1 MNHEN
6 GTVNGR
12 KPTHHDIADVLRDR
26 IDSGVL
32 RPGDHMPTQS
42 QLVQEFGVERGT
54 VRQALRILQEDG
66 LLTHVTRGAPA
77 RVAER
82 PEGPGDGED
91 VRPQPTMVALAPQL
105 AKAFSVPEVRVDAL
119 CLTAETLMLALAEPL
134 RLIHEGRIRPEAVEV
149 RLLLPDRNIDLAFP
163 TSVAD
168 TDEDDLVHQRWLAQ
182 RNAQGMVLRHNLQ
195 ALRASHG
202 IDVTVAFRALPF
214 TPPVKLY
221 VLNGTEALFAYYT
234 VTRRE
239 EEIEATTVEMYDT
252 LGTQS
257 LLFPFDAGNGTR
269 DAAFVEQSR
278 KWFDALWNTIATNL
292 TLSS

>member
-1 MNHEN
+1 MK
-6 GTVNGR
+6 GR
-12 KPTHHDIADVLRDR
+12 KPTHHDIADALRDR
-26 IDSGVL
+26 IDGGVL
-32 RPGDHMPTQS
+32 RPGDHLPTQAR
-42 QLVQEFGVERGT
+42 LVEEFGVERAT
-54 VRQALRILQEDG
+54 VRQALRVLQEDG

-82 PEGPGDGED
+82 PD
-91 VRPQPTMVALAPQL
+91 VAGGTGAARPQPAMIALAPQL
-105 AKAFSVPEVRVDAL
+105 AKAFSKPEVRVDAL

-163 TSVAD
+163 TSAGD
-168 TDEDDLVHQRWLAQ
+168 TGEDGLVHQRWLAQ

-202 IDVTVAFRALPF
+202 IDVAVAFRALPF

-221 VLNGTEALFAYYT
+221 VLNGTEALLAYYT

-239 EEIEATTVEMYDT
+239 EEIGETIVEMYDT

-257 LLFPFDAGNGTR
+257 LLFPFDAGNGPR

-278 KWFDALWNTIATNL
+278 TWFDSLWNTIARNL